1 MTADDAQITDA
12 PVEAAAEA
20 IYNGFHSAGTWAHDR
35 TDRDEWRA
43 LARAVLAAAAVPS
56 VAPTEEGARELM
68 PHESL
73 ALTVALAQLHR
84 GDEVSP
90 NVMQVCI
97 FALGRL
103 AGKVDYNAE
112 ETTYRVYPTGEG
124 ASPSAVPVLPAEP
137 TDAMVEAGAKERQ
150 GQTLAA
156 AHGAVWG
163 SLSYREQDA
172 YRADARAILRAA
184 LAAGDPR

>member
-1 MTADDAQITDA
+1 MSNEITTEELLSMRVVPEQQADLAAVQAALNPASAVPTDNGARTSDRAQF
-12 PVEAAAEA
+12 AANALRGLSHELDDEESAQLAEQRAQQWEAEA
-20 IYNGFHSAGTWAHDR
+20 GAL
-35 TDRDEWRA
+35 RA
-43 LARAVLAAAAVPS
+43 
-56 VAPTEEGARELM
+56 
-68 PHESL
+68 
-73 ALTVALAQLHR
+73 
-84 GDEVSP
+84 
-90 NVMQVCI
+90 
-97 FALGRL
+97 
-103 AGKVDYNAE
+103 
-112 ETTYRVYPTGEG
+112 
-124 ASPSAVPVLPAEP
+124 AVPVLPAEP